1 MFIYNKNSTD
11 RDKILYDSYI
21 DGGVYFY
28 FGDKK
33 LDFKV
38 KDYNF
43 SNHSSIVISNNLFE
57 SLKDNQ
63 DIYTYIVR
71 YNSKK
76 DYNNRKTLG
85 HKEINLATMDELN
98 KCEYLSKIIGYLNY
112 ASFICIFVFIIAVL
126 VVNKNIVA
134 DLKTKMGL
142 EMRLGYTNKMIRLN
156 VIKRLIL
163 LHSLAFLFSV
173 ILSLF
178 LVVIINKILNIVI
191 VTDYMYLGV
200 RLTIIIVISDL
211 VLGGLIKIK
220 YYLIVIDNKSLK

>member
-211 VLGGLIKIK
+211 VLGGLIKI
-220 YYLIVIDNKSLK
+220 NKSTI